1 MKKWIFRLLDMV
13 IVFFSLMILL
23 FSAERVIWTIGGNKS
38 YTEEEDGEKNRV
50 FRTAEFTEFTEFPI
64 QYGDGSMQFCIGRL
78 TNGKRVVVMY
88 TEDTEKGLNINAKI
102 KGLFIRDKGTNEF
115 FRSKSDELE
124 LAGVLPE
131 ELAEYCFYV
140 NENPYRIN
148 GRNYVLCGLSVMGLL
163 YVIFK
168 NFFYHRHKRRE

>member
-38 YTEEEDGEKNRV
+38 YTEEKDGEKNRV
-50 FRTAEFTEFTEFPI
+50 FRTAEFTEITEFPI
-64 QYGDGSMQFCIGRL
+64 RYGDESMRFCIGRL

-88 TEDTEKGLNINAKI
+88 TEDTENGLNINTGI

-115 FRSKSDELE
+115 FRSQIDEPE
-124 LAGVLPE
+124 LAD
-131 ELAEYCFYV
+131 YCFYV

-148 GRNYVLCGLSVMGLL
+148 GLSYVLCGLSVMGLL

-168 NFFYHRHKRRE
+168 KFFYHRHKRRE